1 MQGMMGGMMGRPKR
15 PFYSTLM
22 DMPRLSPEARQ
33 YIEQEAQ
40 QRLGTGAQSIIAGES
55 TLHRALGEKDVA
67 AMQKAAAVVRQGLLQ
82 VESGAAALRALNEG
96 QEPRQIA
103 LTWFKGQ
110 LGLPA
115 NDQPPLH
122 AEPFG
127 LSWYHL
133 TVMVFLGMFVLGT
146 LLIHVARVRRVSS
159 LVARLANRPAA
170 PAPSGGPP
178 QVMPGAPP
186 TPSALPPSAP
196 PPTGSPAPS
205 NGGAAASRTSAAPRR
220 PWSGTLR
227 VAAIFRETHDT
238 KTFRM
243 VNPQDGAIPF
253 AFLPGQFLTFSIEIE
268 GKRLRRSYTIASS
281 PAQTGYIEVTVKRQ
295 EHHGVSA
302 YLHDHVVAGS
312 LVEVTAPAGRFTFTG
327 ESADSIVL
335 IAGGVGITPMMSVTR
350 YLTDTSYAGEIFLL
364 FGARTTDD
372 FIFREELEYL
382 QRRHENLHIAA
393 TMSRAAGTAWMGP
406 EGPVSKEFIAHT
418 VPEIARRHIHLC
430 GPPPMMDVVKAEL
443 AELGVPREQVE
454 TEAFGPAEGM
464 APADSLPAHPPEP
477 IPQPAGAAAG
487 VSPALARTGNGQ
499 SRPAVMPEPAVP
511 RAGNGHAQPLAG
523 AQIRFTLSNRTGL
536 LLANQSVLEAAEVIG
551 VDIDYSCRV
560 GTCGTCKVR
569 LLEGAVTM
577 EVEEG
582 LDPGDKE
589 RGLILACQAKSPG
602 NLVVEA

>member
-1 MQGMMGGMMGRPKR
+1 MQGMMEGMMGRPER
-15 PFYSTLM
+15 PFYPTLM
-22 DMPRLSPEARQ
+22 DMPRLAPEARQ
-33 YIEQEAQ
+33 YIEQESQ
-40 QRLGTGAQSIIAGES
+40 QRLGTGAQSIAAGES
-55 TLHRALGEKDVA
+55 ALHRALGERDAA
-67 AMQKAAAVVRQGLLQ
+67 AMQKAATDVRQGLLQ

-103 LTWFKGQ
+103 LTWFKGE
-110 LGLPA
+110 LSLPGS
-115 NDQPPLH
+115 DQPPPQ

-146 LLIHVARVRRVSS
+146 LLIHFARMRRVSS

-170 PAPSGGPP
+170 FAPSGGGPSP
-178 QVMPGAPP
+178 VMPGAPP
-186 TPSALPPSAP
+186 SSSALTTSAP
-196 PPTGSPAPS
+196 TTPPAPS
-205 NGGAAASRTSAAPRR
+205 NGAPAASPTPAVTRR

-227 VAAIFRETHDT
+227 VAAIFHETHDT
-238 KTFRM
+238 KTFRL
-243 VNPQDGAIPF
+243 VNPQGGAIPF
-253 AFLPGQFLTFSIEIE
+253 AFLPGQFLTFSIEME
-268 GKRLRRSYTIASS
+268 GKRVRRSYTIASS
-281 PAQTGYIEVTVKRQ
+281 PAQTAYIEATVKRQ
-295 EHHGVSA
+295 EHHGVSE
-302 YLHDHVVAGS
+302 YLHDHAAVGS

-327 ESADSIVL
+327 ENADSIVL
-335 IAGGVGITPMMSVTR
+335 IAGGIGITPMMSVTR
-350 YLTDTSYAGEIFLL
+350 YLTDASYPGEIFLL
-364 FGARTTDD
+364 FGARTTED
-372 FIFREELEYL
+372 FVFREELEYL

-406 EGPVSKEFIAHT
+406 EGPVSKEFIAHA

-430 GPPPMMDVVKAEL
+430 GPPPMMDAVKAEL
-443 AELGVPREQVE
+443 ADLGVPREQVE

-464 APADSLPAHPPEP
+464 APADSPPTHPPEP
-477 IPQPAGAAAG
+477 VPHPGAATGA
-487 VSPALARTGNGQ
+487 SPALARSGNGQ
-499 SRPAVMPEPAVP
+499 GRPTAMSEPAVP
-511 RAGNGHAQPLAG
+511 RTGNGHAQPLAA

-536 LLANQSVLEAAEVIG
+536 LWANQSVLEAAEAID

-577 EVEEG
+577 EVDDG

-602 NLVVEA
+602 NLAVEA